1 MVPKSLFHVTRLKL
15 VAQRISVAMSDKL
28 SGSRRSFLKKAVVTT
43 GITGSVLG
51 NVQVVAAAS
60 QSLDVR
66 GYADGSSYTISVND
80 PDAYGGTNLNSGD
93 TVENA
98 ASESRLSGTVDDND
112 VDTFHFDGQVTG
124 MLLEGKLD
132 VTVQNPNG
140 TNLGGDMTVEGND
153 NTTYSVAVTD
163 WLSAHDDCEP
173 EDDVNGD
180 NVTGNLDQYDTDTYT
195 VDGTI
200 DYVSVFPGNSVSIN
214 HKI

>member
-1 MVPKSLFHVTRLKL
+1 
-15 VAQRISVAMSDKL
+15 MSEKL
-28 SGSRRSFLKKAVVTT
+28 SSSRRSFLKKTVVTT
-43 GITGSVLG
+43 GVAGSVLG
-51 NVQVVAAAS
+51 NAQVVAAAS

-80 PDAYGGTNLNSGD
+80 PDAYGGSNLDSGD

-124 MLLEGKLD
+124 MLLEGELD

-140 TNLGGDMTVEGND
+140 TNLHGDMTVEGTN

-163 WLSAHDDCEP
+163 WLSAQDDCES
-173 EDDVNGD
+173 EDDVSGD

-195 VDGTI
+195 ADGTI
-200 DYVSVFPGNSVSIN
+200 DYVSVFPGSSVSIN